1 MKRSKLRKKYLRER
15 TNEAKS
21 LFNKQRNLCVSILR
35 KNKRDC
41 FGNLNN
47 TIVANNRKFWKTV
60 SPLFSEKAFHRECI
74 TLKESNKTITNN
86 VEPAETFNTFFSK
99 IVPNLNI
106 ENNLGDNITNPNI
119 TGPVFCAIQKYEK
132 HPNILKIKKMM
143 GANNLSFSFK
153 FTDRKKIFNELQ
165 KLKSK
170 KTFQGSDIPVKI
182 TKENINIITDFIY
195 NNFNN

>member
-1 MKRSKLRKKYLRER
+1 
-15 TNEAKS
+15 
-21 LFNKQRNLCVSILR
+21 
-35 KNKRDC
+35 
-41 FGNLNN
+41 
-47 TIVANNRKFWKTV
+47 
-60 SPLFSEKAFHRECI
+60 
-74 TLKESNKTITNN
+74 
-86 VEPAETFNTFFSK
+86 
-99 IVPNLNI
+99 
-106 ENNLGDNITNPNI
+106 
-119 TGPVFCAIQKYEK
+119 
-132 HPNILKIKKMM
+132 MM